1 MARTKEQIEKDVMV
15 LLGKDE
21 WNTDDKA
28 KYEDLI
34 EEYPMETATDA
45 LTIASFDEAAD
56 LLTGELS

>member
-34 EEYPMETATDA
+34 EEYPMETPTDA